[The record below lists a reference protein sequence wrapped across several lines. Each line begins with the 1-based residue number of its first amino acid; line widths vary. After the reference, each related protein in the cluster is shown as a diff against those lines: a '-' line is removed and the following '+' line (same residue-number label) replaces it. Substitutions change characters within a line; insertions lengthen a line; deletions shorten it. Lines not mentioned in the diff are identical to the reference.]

1 MTGVSTP
8 TDPDRLSAAAAVLM
22 TLTLLWSGA
31 LAVGFAWSAADGGPR
46 MSGGRALAFWL
57 IAGFLALLAVR
68 TGYELARRVLLARR
82 R

>member
-1 MTGVSTP
+1 MEVSTP
-8 TDPDRLSAAAAVLM
+8 SDPDRLSGAAAVLM
-22 TLTLLWSGA
+22 TLTMLWSGA

-57 IAGFLALLAVR
+57 IAGFLALLAAR
-68 TGYELARRVLLARR
+68 TGYELVRRLVPARR

>member
-1 MTGVSTP
+1 MTAP
-8 TDPDRLSAAAAVLM
+8 DDPGRLTGAAAVLM

-68 TGYELARRVLLARR
+68 TGYELVRRLVLARR